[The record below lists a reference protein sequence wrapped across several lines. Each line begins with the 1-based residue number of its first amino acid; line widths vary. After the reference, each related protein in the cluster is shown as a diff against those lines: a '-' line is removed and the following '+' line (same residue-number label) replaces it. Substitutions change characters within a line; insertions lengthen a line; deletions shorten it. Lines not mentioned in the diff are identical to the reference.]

1 MLITLLDLMKRRL
14 KNFSGN
20 FFPWRARANAGVQR
34 QRPEPNE
41 GAPLATVAGTK
52 T

>member
-14 KNFSGN
+14 KNVSGN

-34 QRPEPNE
+34 QRPEPSV
-41 GAPLATVAGTK
+41 GVTLAAFPRL
-52 T
+52 